1 MLVAQTL
8 YTKTWSTWK
17 YGPWLIY
24 LFMAGVNSSA
34 EHICI
39 KWTNEWIDESMNEV
53 YNIRL
58 DTR

>member
-1 MLVAQTL
+1 MIYLKV
-8 YTKTWSTWK
+8 
-17 YGPWLIY
+17 GPWLIY

-39 KWTNEWIDESMNEV
+39 KWTNEWTDESMNEV
-53 YNIRL
+53 YKIGL